1 MRSSAMLC
9 LCCLCSFFN
18 PCSALSPRLPY
29 LSAHETRVRH
39 FLFQTR
45 SLLVLANA
53 SSTANAISD
62 NWNRSSTSGF
72 FVVSFS
78 IVSCDL
84 PIVWTYKSI
93 EDFAGLDRPCRL
105 RPFFY
110 VQMIPNCRTL
120 YLSLFSI

>member
-1 MRSSAMLC
+1 M
-9 LCCLCSFFN
+9 
-18 PCSALSPRLPY
+18 
-29 LSAHETRVRH
+29 
-39 FLFQTR
+39 
-45 SLLVLANA
+45 LANA

-110 VQMIPNCRTL
+110 VQMIPNCRTRL
-120 YLSLFSI
+120 IGIRLASGGL